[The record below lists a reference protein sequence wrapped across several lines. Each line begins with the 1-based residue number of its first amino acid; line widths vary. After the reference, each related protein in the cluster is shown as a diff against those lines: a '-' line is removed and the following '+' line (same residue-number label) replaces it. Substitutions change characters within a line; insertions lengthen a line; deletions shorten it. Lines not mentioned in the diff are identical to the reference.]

1 MTDELETPNYH
12 QTAIRNLELTTETL
26 NTRVNDSEA
35 LVGKLEGRVSH
46 LESNYP
52 DMLKAHQEECIAIRK
67 EVDAHSKR
75 ADDATNNNTRSQLL
89 LTEAIT
95 ELTKTVAA
103 LTLRVEQN
111 QPTVERSKTF
121 LSWWDEH
128 YIWARI
134 SRNIGKVV
142 LGILLTFAA
151 VITAVK
157 SIV

>member
-1 MTDELETPNYH
+1 MTDELEAPIYY
-12 QTAIRNLELTTETL
+12 QVAIRNLELSTDNL
-26 NTRVNDSEA
+26 KIRVNDSEA
-35 LVGKLEGRVSH
+35 RVGKLEGRVSH
-46 LESNYP
+46 LESNFP
-52 DMLKAHQEECIAIRK
+52 DMLKTHQEECIAIRK
-67 EVDAHSKR
+67 EVEAHSKR

-142 LGILLTFAA
+142 LGVLLTVAA

-157 SIV
+157 SII